1 MLVLA
6 LEDFGV
12 PDLGSYM
19 YIYTQVWHSHLA
31 DILLSDPGIPGVRS
45 MGPDGRFLSV
55 RQRSVWTVP
64 RMQNVALVP

>member
-12 PDLGSYM
+12 PDMGSYIYIYI

-64 RMQNVALVP
+64 